1 MYVVVSRVF
10 GCHHC
15 CLNFKVMELLSSAAA
30 VWLVCGGNYYPRRGL
45 RLRVG
50 ATLFLRFL
58 CEFGALSWVSK
69 TGGGLPDRS

>member
-1 MYVVVSRVF
+1 MYVVVSGVF

-30 VWLVCGGNYYPRRGL
+30 VWLVWGGGNYYPRRGL

-50 ATLFLRFL
+50 VALFLRF
-58 CEFGALSWVSK
+58 FM
-69 TGGGLPDRS
+69 